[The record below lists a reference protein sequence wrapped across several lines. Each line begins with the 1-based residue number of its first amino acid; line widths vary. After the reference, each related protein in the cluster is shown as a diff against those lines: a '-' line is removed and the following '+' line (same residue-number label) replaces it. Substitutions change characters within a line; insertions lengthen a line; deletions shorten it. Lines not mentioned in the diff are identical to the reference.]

1 MTTDKRILLNRLAAP
16 TVAVAAPAAAAG
28 APRDFHRRLP
38 GYEPT
43 PLVPAPAVARR
54 LGVGS
59 VWVKVEASRFGLPAF
74 KILGASWAVWRA
86 LEQKAGP
93 FRPWRSLAELGEQV
107 RAKAGPLAFT
117 AATDGNHGRAVA
129 RVASLLGL
137 TSHIFVPAG
146 TARARIEAIEG
157 EGARVT
163 VVDGTY
169 DDAVARAAAEAGERC
184 LLIQDTDPT
193 GDDPVPGWVME
204 GYGTIFQEVDE
215 QLAERGAADPDLV
228 AVQIGVGAL
237 AGAAVAHFRH
247 PERPRRARMVGVEP
261 LDAACALVSFE
272 QGQPTLVAG
281 PHRSVMAGLNC
292 GFPSL
297 AAWPALSRG
306 IDAFV
311 AVGDGYVPEAV
322 RLLAGEGI
330 EAGETGAAGLVGL
343 LALTDPDDPA
353 AAEARE
359 WLEWHEVGS
368 VLLICTEGVTDP
380 ESYRAMMAA
389 GSRDA

>member
-1 MTTDKRILLNRLAAP
+1 GACRPGGRGDVLMQKDQRIVVNNGAAP
-16 TVAVAAPAAAAG
+16 TVPAASTG
-28 APRDFHRRLP
+28 APRAFHRRLP
-38 GYEPT
+38 GYAPT
-43 PLVPAPAVARR
+43 PLVPAPAIARR
-54 LGVGS
+54 LGVGH
-59 VWVKVEASRFGLPAF
+59 VRVKVESSRFGLPAF
-74 KILGASWAVWRA
+74 KILGASWAIWRA

-107 RAKAGPLAFT
+107 RAKVGPLAFT

-129 RVASLLGL
+129 RVAALLGL
-137 TSHIFVPAG
+137 SSHIFVPAG

-193 GDDPVPGWVME
+193 GGDPVPGWVME
-204 GYGTIFQEVDE
+204 GYATVFQEIDE
-215 QLAERGAADPDLV
+215 QLAGRGAAEPDLV

-247 PERPRRARMVGVEP
+247 PERPRRPRMVGVEP
-261 LDAACALVSFE
+261 IDAACALVSVE
-272 QGQPTLVAG
+272 KGQPTLVPG

-297 AAWPALSRG
+297 AAWP
-306 IDAFV
+306 V
-311 AVGDGYVPEAV
+311 
-322 RLLAGEGI
+322 
-330 EAGETGAAGLVGL
+330 
-343 LALTDPDDPA
+343 
-353 AAEARE
+353 
-359 WLEWHEVGS
+359 
-368 VLLICTEGVTDP
+368 
-380 ESYRAMMAA
+380 
-389 GSRDA
+389 